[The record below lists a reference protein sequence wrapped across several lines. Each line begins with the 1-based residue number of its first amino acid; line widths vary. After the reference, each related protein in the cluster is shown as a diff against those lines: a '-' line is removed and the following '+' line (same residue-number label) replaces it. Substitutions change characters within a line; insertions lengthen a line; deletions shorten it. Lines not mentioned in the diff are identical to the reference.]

1 MITLE
6 KAKEAIVASERKAQE
21 LGISVSTAIVD
32 EHGTLM
38 AFSKMDNAL
47 IISPDF
53 AINKAYTSANLGFP
67 TKDLSSYATEGKPYF
82 GINTLF
88 GGKFNLLAG
97 GLPVKIHG
105 KNVGGIG
112 VGGSADPE
120 QDVQCAQEALNVLQ
134 GSH

>member
-6 KAKEAIVASERKAQE
+6 KAKEAIVASEKKAQE
-21 LGISVSTAIVD
+21 LGIVVSTAIVD
-32 EHGTLM
+32 EHGTLI

-53 AINKAYTSANLGFP
+53 AINKAYTSANLSFP
-67 TKDLSSYATEGKPYF
+67 TKDLSQYAIEGKPYY

-88 GGKFNLLAG
+88 CGKFNLLAG

-105 KNVGGIG
+105 KHVGGVG

-120 QDVQCAQEALNVLQ
+120 QDAVCAQEALNILSE
-134 GSH
+134 SH